1 VLEKQTS
8 NSNNY
13 LNFLHKEI
21 HFNQNI
27 KSVQEKEGSNVM
39 VMNHSVVEQYIPLKF
54 NLEQNYPNPFNGKT
68 KIKYYV
74 PFKTKLVLMVFNSDG
89 FILEKVITKEH
100 NAGVYEFEV
109 CLDKLPGGIY
119 FYQLITDKFTET
131 RCMELIK

>member
-1 VLEKQTS
+1 
-8 NSNNY
+8 
-13 LNFLHKEI
+13 
-21 HFNQNI
+21 
-27 KSVQEKEGSNVM
+27 
-39 VMNHSVVEQYIPLKF
+39 MNHSVVEQYIPLKF